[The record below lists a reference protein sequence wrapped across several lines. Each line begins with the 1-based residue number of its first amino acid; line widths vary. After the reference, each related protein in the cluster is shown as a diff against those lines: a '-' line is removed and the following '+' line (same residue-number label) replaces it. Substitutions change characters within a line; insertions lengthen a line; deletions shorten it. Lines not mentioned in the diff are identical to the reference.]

1 MPDKLTVDGHPTIIS
16 KDIMIT
22 DTYPNNEGFQKVLK
36 VDFNENN
43 IDVIADL
50 YSTAKYL
57 GERRTD
63 LHPRVDL
70 ENKRVAIDSNVNGR
84 RKVCI
89 LERCF

>member
-1 MPDKLTVDGHPTIIS
+1 M
-16 KDIMIT
+16 
-22 DTYPNNEGFQKVLK
+22 
-36 VDFNENN
+36 DFNENN

-70 ENKRVAIDSNVNGR
+70 ENKRVAVDSNVNGR